1 VIAAPSSLSAR
12 DLHALS
18 VLNERYRAS
27 LMRHF
32 GRRHFDHSEI
42 EDMVQEVFLRLIR
55 RGGVAD
61 LENLQAY
68 VFEIA
73 SSVLK
78 DRFRRSRVRH
88 EAAHET
94 FDTDRHGDADFS
106 PEDVLLGKEAL
117 ARATAAL
124 LELPERTRV
133 VFVLR
138 RLEGMRF
145 REIAVRLGISVSAV
159 EKHMQRA
166 IVYITRRRDRE

>member
-1 VIAAPSSLSAR
+1 MPASAELTPADR
-12 DLHALS
+12 ETLRALD
-18 VLNERYRAS
+18 NKYRTT

-32 GRRHFDHSEI
+32 GRRYSNAGEI
-42 EDMVQEVFLRLIR
+42 EDMVQEVFFRLIR

-68 VFEIA
+68 VFETA

-78 DRFRRSRVRH
+78 DRLRRLRTHHENAH
-88 EAAHET
+88 EA
-94 FDTDRHGDADFS
+94 FDPDVHGDVDFS
-106 PEDVLLGKEAL
+106 PEDVLLDRERL

-133 VFVLR
+133 IFMLR
-138 RLEGMRF
+138 RMEGMRF
-145 REIAVRLGISVSAV
+145 RDIGARLGISVSAV

-166 IVYITRRRDRE
+166 ITHMVRRRDQE